1 MQFLFLFLTA
11 LCVKFSGVFAAQ
23 LRMTQNVNY
32 DKSEPFRQALRNIGD
47 VQYTAQIQVGG
58 QNLQGILDTGSF
70 ELLVLSK
77 ECKVCGDEGDLYDSR
92 ASFHFQKGRSVAQH
106 NFGSGTTFSKEG
118 FDTVSVGPLKSTHQ
132 RFWRVFD
139 AMMPILEDSA
149 FAAIVGVGPPDS
161 AEKLAEDD
169 SGDLMAI
176 ENGFEND
183 LSVDKVSPSLCTKFG
198 VRTFSVCIGQRD
210 GSHGFFIWNDAIPHM
225 QGAAFTHVPVA
236 GSIHWAVQMTDVQI
250 GHGQTGHDHVVNL
263 GCKHGCA
270 AVVDSGTSLIAA
282 PEEVIAQVD
291 EALLKLKQDCSN
303 LGDMPDLVFNLG
315 GHQFSL
321 PPDAYIGQVVHH
333 GTPGIDDLLHF
344 RFRSQNYSCTPLL
357 MSIDVDSQ
365 IGPMWILGLPFF
377 RKYYTTFSY
386 DMTSKNKAV
395 QKQLSMALA
404 NDECNPTEGNAL
416 LGRSRAQM
424 RPKRVELSELR
435 LPPWAE
441 EAVKTRKVTV

>member
-1 MQFLFLFLTA
+1 M
-11 LCVKFSGVFAAQ
+11 KFSRVLGAQ
-23 LRMTQNVNY
+23 LRMTQNVNQA
-32 DKSEPFRQALRNIGD
+32 KSENFRQSLRNIGD
-47 VQYTAQIQVGG
+47 VQYTAQIEVGG
-58 QNLQGILDTGSF
+58 QKLQGILDTGSF

-77 ECKVCGDEGDLYDSR
+77 ECKVCGDAGDLYDSA
-92 ASFHFQKGRSVAQH
+92 ASFHFQKGKSVAQH

-118 FDTVSVGPLKSTHQ
+118 FDTVSVGPLRSTQQ
-132 RFWRVFD
+132 RFWKVFD

-169 SGDLMAI
+169 NGDLMAI
-176 ENGFEND
+176 ESEFKQNV
-183 LSVDKVSPSLCTKFG
+183 LVDAVPPSLCTKFG
-198 VRTFSVCIGQRD
+198 VHTFSVCIGQDD
-210 GSHGFFIWNDAIPHM
+210 GSHGFFIWNDLALHT
-225 QGAAFTHVPVA
+225 QGVAFTHVPVA
-236 GSIHWAVQMTDVQI
+236 GSIHWAVQMTDVRI
-250 GHGQTGHDHVVNL
+250 GHGQSSNDHVVNL

-291 EALLKLKQDCSN
+291 EALLKLNQDCSN
-303 LGDMPDLVFNLG
+303 LGEMPDLVFNLG

-333 GTPGIDDLLHF
+333 GKPGIEDLLHF
-344 RFRSQNYSCTPLL
+344 HFRSHNYSCTPLL

-386 DMTSKNKAV
+386 DMTKTNKAV

-404 NDECNPTEGNAL
+404 NDECSPTEGNAL

-424 RPKRVELSELR
+424 RPKRVELSQLR
-435 LPPWAE
+435 LPLWAE
-441 EAVKTRKVTV
+441 EAIKTKKVVI